1 MALKRINKV
10 GVLISRALH
19 PYFRSTALCGHVL
32 LPRVPDTPR
41 SFDTVLIFHFYRN

>member
-19 PYFRSTALCGHVL
+19 TIFVQLHFAATFL
-32 LPRVPDTPR
+32 LPRVPGLVHLTR
-41 SFDTVLIFHFYRN
+41 Y